1 MSGGT
6 LLALAADEI
15 VMGPH
20 VVLGPVDPPVETIY
34 PAASILKVVE
44 QKPIAEIDDETL
56 ILADRA
62 RKALRQVEGVVRALL
77 GKHLPAEQADR
88 PASTLSNG
96 TWTKTTRSRLV
107 KHAISG

>member
-1 MSGGT
+1 

-62 RKALRQVEGVVRALL
+62 RKALRQVEGWFTRYSESTCLL
-77 GKHLPAEQADR
+77 SRPTAWPARCPTAPGRRLPDH
-88 PASTLSNG
+88 G
-96 TWTKTTRSRLV
+96 
-107 KHAISG
+107 